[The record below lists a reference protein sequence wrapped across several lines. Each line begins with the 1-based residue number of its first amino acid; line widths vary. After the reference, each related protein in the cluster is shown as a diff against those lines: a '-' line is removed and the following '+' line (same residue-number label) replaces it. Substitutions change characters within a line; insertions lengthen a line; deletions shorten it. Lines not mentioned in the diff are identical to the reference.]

1 MTETT
6 KKGAGLA
13 ITGFVLGILALV
25 FCWCPI
31 LNWILAI
38 LGVIFGLIGLFINRL
53 KGLAL
58 IGVIAA
64 VAAICIWKFY
74 YVPKIQN
81 AAAEADLTGSFSLA
95 NFIHGVFQAVQNHWN
110 QEPNR
115 ILISKSN

>member
-81 AAAEADLTGSFSLA
+81 AAAGFLKEAIENVDKDKV
-95 NFIHGVFQAVQNHWN
+95 NEAVQ
-110 QEPNR
+110 ELEDAVKEAAEAVPAE
-115 ILISKSN
+115 

>member
-13 ITGFVLGILALV
+13 ITGFILGILALV

-81 AAAEADLTGSFSLA
+81 AAGDPFKEVIENVDKEKVNEAIQEAAEA
-95 NFIHGVFQAVQNHWN
+95 VQ
-110 QEPNR
+110 EAAEAAPAE
-115 ILISKSN
+115 S

>member
-81 AAAEADLTGSFSLA
+81 AAAGFLKEAIENVDKDKV
-95 NFIHGVFQAVQNHWN
+95 NEAVQ
-110 QEPNR
+110 ELEDAVKEAVPAE
-115 ILISKSN
+115 